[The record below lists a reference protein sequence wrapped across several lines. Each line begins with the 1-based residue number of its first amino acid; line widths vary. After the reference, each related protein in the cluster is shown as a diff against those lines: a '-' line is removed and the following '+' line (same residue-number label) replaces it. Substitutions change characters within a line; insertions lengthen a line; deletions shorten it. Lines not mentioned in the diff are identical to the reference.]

1 MNNLGLEC
9 LCNDT
14 PAKVDRAEILRH
26 APCAVIAL
34 ALIGLAVAVYD
45 SYMIYSGLPL
55 WCPPPID
62 GCNEVAASPHA
73 QILGLPVGYYGVVFY
88 LYMVGL
94 AALLALDPVSRGLR
108 LGVIL
113 CAGLGVLFSLYFM
126 VLQVAFIR
134 AFCIYC
140 LISAVTTLLLAVV
153 AAVNAAKPIRAG
165 WAAA

>member
-26 APCAVIAL
+26 APCAMIAL

-73 QILGLPVGYYGVVFY
+73 RILGLPVGYTASCSTFTWSAWRRCSP
-88 LYMVGL
+88 LIRFRVGCAL
-94 AALLALDPVSRGLR
+94 A
-108 LGVIL
+108 
-113 CAGLGVLFSLYFM
+113 
-126 VLQVAFIR
+126 
-134 AFCIYC
+134 
-140 LISAVTTLLLAVV
+140 
-153 AAVNAAKPIRAG
+153 
-165 WAAA
+165 